1 MSHLFLGLRRFIGPA
16 YGGESPVTGE
26 ATHPATAT
34 MRGKTLQESEELPIF
49 SADSRSDSVPNVIS
63 CVLSPIVSTGV
74 REVLPESI

>member
-1 MSHLFLGLRRFIGPA
+1 
-16 YGGESPVTGE
+16 
-26 ATHPATAT
+26 

-74 REVLPESI
+74 REVLSEST